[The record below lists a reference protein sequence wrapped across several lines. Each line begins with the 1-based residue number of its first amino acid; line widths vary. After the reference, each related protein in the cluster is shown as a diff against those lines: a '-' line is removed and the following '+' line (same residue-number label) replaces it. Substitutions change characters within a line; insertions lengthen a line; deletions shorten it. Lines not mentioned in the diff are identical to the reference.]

1 MKYGKDLFFPK
12 GWRGRAGEP
21 GFPAKKYIWS
31 IIISIYT
38 DKIPQGDV

>member
-21 GFPAKKYIWS
+21 GFPAIEYDQNS
-31 IIISIYT
+31 II
-38 DKIPQGDV
+38 V